1 MTVETQTVETLSELL
16 NTGDEVDRCY
26 ASRALGVLRANS
38 ATPILIERL
47 KDEDIDVC
55 VDAAEALGK
64 IGAKES
70 VPALLESLENDH
82 SGEICAVVVES
93 LGKIGGSDVHEALLK
108 VAIERPE
115 NVEWDDDWD
124 TWWNIQLEAIKA
136 LGNFAAE
143 EAVEPLIGII
153 DDDSH
158 QDIEGDILQALS
170 KIPGKGIDA
179 LIERLQNQEGLPQ
192 YRRRAA
198 RTLGGVD
205 SGKAIKALG
214 RALKDEESEVRTE
227 AALALAK
234 SGAEK
239 YLSILILM
247 LRDPSEDVR
256 SASAKAC
263 ISLAEQGASTDVLE
277 KELLPM
283 LTDPSS
289 QVRDTL
295 FNILAAV
302 TTTDSLSDESFAAVL
317 KSIDDKSAET
327 ASSACKLLAKN
338 NNPKAIPALLDLLNE
353 PDGHPMVRREAALA
367 IGKLG
372 EISAD
377 SIDGLTRAVGD
388 RQQAVRFGALSAL
401 MALETDGEMLT
412 SSDEKEPEIAR
423 PLDIIIAA
431 VKGEITLNAKNA
443 KEKAGKESVTATD
456 ETVEQD
462 GDNGNTAEEQAAG
475 QVVDF
480 DPDAM
485 KPSNDK
491 PDEPTKEAFS
501 ERVASTIK
509 LPETPARIVEEGEVK
524 SAMSTLDA
532 IAMDN
537 VEATLNQANRE
548 NDEPEFDEETQ
559 EYIDVVEEN
568 KELMRRIKHKKRI
581 TAEQDVRHLGVRIL
595 AKSEDESAIAALI
608 LALNDDDSLLRR
620 EATEAIGEIGLKRKH
635 IPQLM
640 DTIGTIITQ
649 LSVGD
654 LEQRVT
660 SAQTLGNLGNRAA
673 IIPLMEALKD
683 PEVNVRIQAMD
694 ALSNLIVCGSDV
706 KEADHMVVRNVP
718 PLSVSR
724 KILPCLDD
732 EEIGVRVAAARALA
746 KIQGVLSDET
756 FRNKVV
762 EKIIANAILGGGEE
776 ARIIGRVLGTLGQK
790 TIIAEKLLS
799 QLKQT
804 ENSIKRSVYIEMLE
818 ELLNPNQAKPEQA
831 A

>member
-16 NTGDEVDRCY
+16 STGDEVDRCY
-26 ASRALGVLRANS
+26 ASRALGVLRASS
-38 ATPILIERL
+38 ATNVLIERL
-47 KDEDIDVC
+47 RDEDIDVC

-64 IGAKES
+64 IGAKEA

-82 SGEICAVVVES
+82 SGEVCTAVVES
-93 LGKIGGSDVHEALLK
+93 LGKIGGSNVFEALLK

-143 EAVEPLIGII
+143 EAVEPLVGII

-158 QDIEGDILQALS
+158 QDIEGDILQALA
-170 KIPGKGIDA
+170 KIPGKGVDA

-198 RTLGGVD
+198 RALGGVN
-205 SGKAIKALG
+205 SSKAIKALG
-214 RALKDEESEVRTE
+214 RALKDEESEVRRE

-256 SASAKAC
+256 SASARAC
-263 ISLAEQGASTDVLE
+263 ISLTEQGASAEVLQ

-302 TTTDSLSDESFAAVL
+302 TTTDSLSDESFEAVL

-327 ASSACKLLAKN
+327 AVSACKLLVKN
-338 NNPKAIPALLDLLNE
+338 NNRKAIPALLSLLNE
-353 PDGHPMVRREAALA
+353 PDGHPMVRREAAIA

-372 EISAD
+372 EITAD
-377 SIDGLTRAVGD
+377 SINGLTRAIGD
-388 RQQAVRFGALSAL
+388 HQQAVRFGALSAL
-401 MALETDGEMLT
+401 MALETDGET
-412 SSDEKEPEIAR
+412 IPGTDEKDQEISR

-431 VKGEITLNAKNA
+431 VNGEITLNTNEKTD
-443 KEKAGKESVTATD
+443 KEKTTVTD

-462 GDNGNTAEEQAAG
+462 GDDEIAAQEQVTE
-475 QVVDF
+475 QVVEF
-480 DPDAM
+480 NPHAI
-485 KPSNDK
+485 KQWTEE
-491 PDEPTKEAFS
+491 PDESTEEAFS
-501 ERVASTIK
+501 DKVANTIK

-524 SAMSTLDA
+524 SAMSTLAA
-532 IAMDN
+532 IAMDK
-537 VEATLNQANRE
+537 VEATLNLANRE
-548 NDEPEFDEETQ
+548 NEEPELDEETQ
-559 EYIDVVEEN
+559 EYMDVVEEN
-568 KELMRRIKHKKRI
+568 KELMRRIRHKKRI

-620 EATEAIGEIGLKRKH
+620 EATEAIGEISLKRRD
-635 IPQLM
+635 IPQLL

-673 IIPLMEALKD
+673 VIPVMAALKD
-683 PEVNVRIQAMD
+683 QEINVRIQAMD
-694 ALSNLIVCGSDV
+694 ALANLMVNGSDS
-706 KEADHMVVRNVP
+706 KDADHMVVRDVP
-718 PLSVSR
+718 TLTVSR
-724 KILPCLDD
+724 KILQCLDD
-732 EEIGVRVAAARALA
+732 EEIGARVAAARALA
-746 KIQGVLSDET
+746 KIQGQLSDET
-756 FRNKVV
+756 FSDKVV
-762 EKIIANAILGGGEE
+762 EKIIANAILWGGEE
-776 ARIIGRVLGTLGQK
+776 ARTIGKVLRTLGQK
-790 TIIAEKLLS
+790 KISTEKLLS
-799 QLKQT
+799 KLKQA
-804 ENSIKRSVYIEMLE
+804 EDSINRSVYIEMLE
-818 ELLNPNQAKPEQA
+818 ELLNPDQAKPEQA